1 MSTAT
6 VPTPVSSSVLPPKS
20 VVAVTRRAIDTV
32 LIGFGVLLTVV
43 LAASGILLTWG
54 HNFSA
59 DYVRSELGAQNIS
72 FPAKDALVTEGRTD
86 LAKYGGAKVD
96 TGKEAEAYAKYIN
109 GHLAKVANGST
120 FADLG
125 TPERAANTELKDAV
139 TAKAP
144 QAQIDTLKAK
154 ADTITGQRNTLFKG
168 ETLRGLLL
176 TAFAWST
183 MGTIAGLAAI
193 VSFAAAAVL
202 ALLVILG
209 LVHHARTPRVALP

>member
-6 VPTPVSSSVLPPKS
+6 IPGPVSSSVVAPTGI
-20 VVAVTRRAIDTV
+20 VAVSRRAIDRV
-32 LIGFGVLLTVV
+32 LIGFGALLTVV
-43 LAASGILLTWG
+43 LAAAGGLLTWG

-59 DYVRSELGAQNIS
+59 DYVRSELASQNIS
-72 FPAKDALVTEGRTD
+72 FPAKDALVTEGRSD
-86 LAKYGGAKVD
+86 LVSFGGAKVD

-109 GHLAKVANGST
+109 GHLAKVANGAT

-125 TPERAANTELKDAV
+125 TPERAANADVQAAI

-144 QAQIDTLKAK
+144 QAQIDELKAK
-154 ADTITGQRNTLFKG
+154 ADAITGQRNTLFKG

-183 MGTIAGLAAI
+183 LGTIAGIAAI
-193 VSFAAAAVL
+193 VSFAAAAGL
-202 ALLVILG
+202 AVLVILG
-209 LVHHARTPRVALP
+209 FVHHARTPRVTLP

>member
-6 VPTPVSSSVLPPKS
+6 IPSSTSSSVVAPKS
-20 VVAVTRRAIDTV
+20 VVAVTRRAIDRV
-32 LIGFGVLLTVV
+32 LIGFGALLTVV
-43 LAASGILLTWG
+43 LAAAGGLLTWG

-59 DYVRSELGAQNIS
+59 DYVRSELASQHIA
-72 FPAKDALVTEGRTD
+72 FPAKDALVTEGRND
-86 LAKYGGAKVD
+86 LAKYGGATVD

-125 TPERAANTELKDAV
+125 APEQAANAELQAAI

-154 ADTITGQRNTLFKG
+154 ADAITGQRNTLFKG

-183 MGTIAGLAAI
+183 LGTIAGIAAI
-193 VSFAAAAVL
+193 VSFVGAAVL
-202 ALLVILG
+202 AVLVILG
-209 LVHHARTPRVALP
+209 FVHHSRTPRATLP

>member
-6 VPTPVSSSVLPPKS
+6 IPGPVSSSVVAPTGI
-20 VVAVTRRAIDTV
+20 VAVSRRAIDRV
-32 LIGFGVLLTVV
+32 LIGFGALLTVV
-43 LAASGILLTWG
+43 LAAAGGLLTWG

-59 DYVRSELGAQNIS
+59 DYVRSELASQNIS
-72 FPAKDALVTEGRTD
+72 FPAKDALVTEGRSD
-86 LAKYGGAKVD
+86 LVSYGGAKVD

-109 GHLAKVANGST
+109 GHLAKVANGAT

-125 TPERAANTELKDAV
+125 TPERAANADVQAAI

-144 QAQIDTLKAK
+144 QAQIDELKAK
-154 ADTITGQRNTLFKG
+154 ADAITGQRNTLFKG

-183 MGTIAGLAAI
+183 LGTIAGIAAI
-193 VSFAAAAVL
+193 VSFAAAAGL
-202 ALLVILG
+202 AVLVILG
-209 LVHHARTPRVALP
+209 FVHHARTPRVTLP

>member
-6 VPTPVSSSVLPPKS
+6 IQSPSSSSVIAPKS
-20 VVAVTRRAIDTV
+20 VVAVSRRAIDRV
-32 LIGFGVLLTVV
+32 LIGFGALLTVV
-43 LAASGILLTWG
+43 LAAAGGLLTWG

-59 DYVRSELGAQNIS
+59 DYVRSELASQNIA
-72 FPAKDALVTEGRTD
+72 FPAKDALVTEGRSD
-86 LAKYGGAKVD
+86 LSKYGGAKVD

-120 FADLG
+120 YADLG
-125 TPERAANTELKDAV
+125 TPERTANADLQAAI

-144 QAQIDTLKAK
+144 QSQIDTLKAK

-183 MGTIAGLAAI
+183 LGTIAGIASI
-193 VSFAAAAVL
+193 VSFVAAAVL
-202 ALLVILG
+202 AVLVILG
-209 LVHHARTPRVALP
+209 FVHHARTPRVTLS